1 MKKTIYQVEVGV
13 LLKKDHPEY
22 ECYKTAFDR
31 TYSYYNE
38 GIWFCETLEEA
49 KKSAL
54 DYVNAGVERTYAV
67 ISEINDFDDQ
77 EYEII
82 NGTICYKVCY
92 KNYEEECSEE
102 FTDYSLEVVI
112 YSACKLNN
120 TTTVD
125 FINKL
130 TIE

>member
-13 LLKKDHPEY
+13 LLEKDDPEY
-22 ECYKTAFDR
+22 ECYKTAFGN

-38 GIWFCETLEEA
+38 NIWFCESLEEA
-49 KKSAL
+49 KQSAL

-67 ISEINDFDDQ
+67 ISKISDFEDQ
-77 EYEII
+77 EYKIL
-82 NGTICYKVCY
+82 NGTICYKED
-92 KNYEEECSEE
+92 EEDCSEE
-102 FTDYSLEVVI
+102 FTDYSLEAVI

-120 TTTVD
+120 TTTLD